1 MSATEIVV
9 EDVLAELLDGDDV
22 AALTELETDPSLMP
36 TAVGSI
42 IYTFMI
48 HC

>member
-1 MSATEIVV
+1 MSALEIAID
-9 EDVLAELLDGDDV
+9 DVLAELLDGNDI
-22 AALTELETDPSLMP
+22 AALTELEADPSQMP

-42 IYTFMI
+42 IYTVII

>member
-36 TAVGSI
+36 TSVGSI